1 MDVMDTCSEGE
12 EVRDLGEEDIF
23 DDAGIQPPGQA
34 TPPIPSGPLS
44 AMPMLVDGPQSPPPV
59 LPIPPVTSLLG
70 STSLDLSAYL
80 ESVSTQKREP
90 SEK

>member
-12 EVRDLGEEDIF
+12 EVRDLGEEDVLSSP
-23 DDAGIQPPGQA
+23 PPGLTTPPAPPGPLNA
-34 TPPIPSGPLS
+34 TPMI
-44 AMPMLVDGPQSPPPV
+44 VDGPQSPPPV

>member
-12 EVRDLGEEDIF
+12 EVRDLGEEDVF
-23 DDAGIQPPGQA
+23 DDAGIQLPGQG
-34 TPPIPSGPLS
+34 TPPIPSGPLN
-44 AMPMLVDGPQSPPPV
+44 ATPMLVDGPQSPPPV